1 MAQCITC
8 GTELHPER
16 AQKYNYCMAPKCQE
30 KNAKGL
36 TMVAVGMNKAA
47 DELVLLDERTREAL
61 ANGKY
66 QDQRRGSFGPP
77 APSRAPAA
85 PDTAAAV
92 SVSPAA
98 GTAPSAAPA
107 DTPARAAATAPGAAP
122 ADTPARTAQTAPG
135 AAPADTPARTAQTAP
150 GAAPADAPART
161 AAAAPGAAPTDT
173 PARAA
178 ERAARRRRPRPSR
191 PAPASA
197 TRPRWTAS
205 QERLALLYNQ
215 QGLRP
220 DEIADKLGVSTYL
233 ATQIVL
239 AARSHRKA

>member
-16 AQKYNYCMAPKCQE
+16 AQKYNYCMAPACQE

-47 DELVLLDERTREAL
+47 DELVILDERTREAL

-77 APSRAPAA
+77 APGGAA
-85 PDTAAAV
+85 TSEA
-92 SVSPAA
+92 
-98 GTAPSAAPA
+98 
-107 DTPARAAATAPGAAP
+107 TPATAAPGA
-122 ADTPARTAQTAPG
+122 TA
-135 AAPADTPARTAQTAP
+135 
-150 GAAPADAPART
+150 ADAPART
-161 AAAAPGAAPTDT
+161 AGRP
-173 PARAA
+173 
-178 ERAARRRRPRPSR
+178 ARRRRPQPSR
-191 PAPASA
+191 PASASA

-220 DEIADKLGVSTYL
+220 DQIADKLGVSTYL

>member
-16 AQKYNYCMAPKCQE
+16 ARKYDYCMAPECQE

-36 TMVAVGMNKAA
+36 TMVAIGMNKAA
-47 DELVLLDERTREAL
+47 DELVILDEPTREAL

-77 APSRAPAA
+77 APFPAA
-85 PDTAAAV
+85 ARPTTEAAAPGANATTPGTNAAT
-92 SVSPAA
+92 SETASTTPAP
-98 GTAPSAAPA
+98 GTAVA
-107 DTPARAAATAPGAAP
+107 DTPARAAGRP
-122 ADTPARTAQTAPG
+122 AH
-135 AAPADTPARTAQTAP
+135 
-150 GAAPADAPART
+150 
-161 AAAAPGAAPTDT
+161 
-173 PARAA
+173 
-178 ERAARRRRPRPSR
+178 RRRPQPSR
-191 PAPASA
+191 PTPASA

>member
-77 APSRAPAA
+77 VPGSASTTPAEPGAAPADA
-85 PDTAAAV
+85 PAR
-92 SVSPAA
+92 AA

-107 DTPARAAATAPGAAP
+107 DAPPRAAGRPAR
-122 ADTPARTAQTAPG
+122 RH
-135 AAPADTPARTAQTAP
+135 
-150 GAAPADAPART
+150 
-161 AAAAPGAAPTDT
+161 
-173 PARAA
+173 
-178 ERAARRRRPRPSR
+178 RPQPPR

-197 TRPRWTAS
+197 SRPKWTAS

-220 DEIADKLGVSTYL
+220 DEIAGKLGVSTYL

>member
-16 AQKYNYCMAPKCQE
+16 AQKYDYCMAPECQE

-36 TMVAVGMNKAA
+36 TMVAIGMNKAA
-47 DELVLLDERTREAL
+47 DELVILDEPTREAL

-77 APSRAPAA
+77 ALFAAAARPTTEAAA
-85 PDTAAAV
+85 PGTHAATPGTHATTPGTHAATPGTHAATSGTNAATSETA
-92 SVSPAA
+92 STTPAP
-98 GTAPSAAPA
+98 GTAVA
-107 DTPARAAATAPGAAP
+107 DTPARAAGRP
-122 ADTPARTAQTAPG
+122 AY
-135 AAPADTPARTAQTAP
+135 
-150 GAAPADAPART
+150 
-161 AAAAPGAAPTDT
+161 
-173 PARAA
+173 
-178 ERAARRRRPRPSR
+178 RRRPQPPRTT
-191 PAPASA
+191 PASA

>member
-16 AQKYNYCMAPKCQE
+16 AQKYDYCMAPECQE

-36 TMVAVGMNKAA
+36 TMVAIGMNKAA
-47 DELVLLDERTREAL
+47 DELVILDEPTREAL

-77 APSRAPAA
+77 APFPAA
-85 PDTAAAV
+85 ARPATEAVTPGTKAAT
-92 SVSPAA
+92 S
-98 GTAPSAAPA
+98 GTASTTPAPGTAVA
-107 DTPARAAATAPGAAP
+107 DTPARAAGRP
-122 ADTPARTAQTAPG
+122 AH
-135 AAPADTPARTAQTAP
+135 
-150 GAAPADAPART
+150 
-161 AAAAPGAAPTDT
+161 
-173 PARAA
+173 
-178 ERAARRRRPRPSR
+178 RRRPQSSR
-191 PAPASA
+191 PTPASA

>member
-16 AQKYNYCMAPKCQE
+16 AQKYDYCMAPACQE

-36 TMVAVGMNKAA
+36 TMVAIGMNKAA
-47 DELVLLDERTREAL
+47 DELVILDERTREVL

-77 APSRAPAA
+77 APSPATASPTTAAATSGTTAAKPGTASGAA
-85 PDTAAAV
+85 PDTAAAAT
-92 SVSPAA
+92 SGTTAA
-98 GTAPSAAPA
+98 TSGT
-107 DTPARAAATAPGAAP
+107 AATAPSVVAATSGTGAAAP
-122 ADTPARTAQTAPG
+122 SSTAAGSAPG
-135 AAPADTPARTAQTAP
+135 AAA
-150 GAAPADAPART
+150 ADAPAP
-161 AAAAPGAAPTDT
+161 AAGRP
-173 PARAA
+173 
-178 ERAARRRRPRPSR
+178 ARRRRPQASR
-191 PAPASA
+191 PAPASTA
-197 TRPRWTAS
+197 RPRWTAS